1 MKNSLFENENDR
13 RIKRYYLMIEL
24 KKIKSYINSKGKK
37 TFWYNIIWI
46 LKEDNV
52 NKEEE
57 ILMSASYEIHN
68 ENEFKILIRSIII
81 GLILI
86 NGNSEIILG
95 INENIKKLIKEFI
108 FNTSNR
114 KKIDSD
120 YYIELL
126 YIEDFMRKNG
136 INIIEEINEEEAI
149 IMKDIKKR
157 MEQILEKDL
166 KEKKMRYKIE
176 IIENALLINEY
187 NLIWKKNIITGGFRN
202 WRKKVSMALWK
213 NEILN
218 SNKLNDLFI
227 LNFKKEFDWRT
238 TLEFI
243 SNQERSI
250 VLPGK
255 SRIWE
260 MLRGVFNERFN
271 HLTKSKEE
279 LMIIKECW
287 NFIYKEIKTRIWLIR
302 CEEVARLEK
311 LKGIQ
316 KQDLRKKKRR
326 REPDQQEG
334 EAEDENTEN
343 KKTYKK
349 DKKKQ
354 KKEFDKKIN
363 IVTRDRLIGA
373 VTDGNNIEYNW
384 DLTPKSTDLI

>member
-243 SNQERSI
+243 SNRITFTKRQCSSEDTKERS
-250 VLPGK
+250 
-255 SRIWE
+255 
-260 MLRGVFNERFN
+260 
-271 HLTKSKEE
+271 
-279 LMIIKECW
+279 
-287 NFIYKEIKTRIWLIR
+287 
-302 CEEVARLEK
+302 
-311 LKGIQ
+311 
-316 KQDLRKKKRR
+316 
-326 REPDQQEG
+326 
-334 EAEDENTEN
+334 
-343 KKTYKK
+343 
-349 DKKKQ
+349 
-354 KKEFDKKIN
+354 
-363 IVTRDRLIGA
+363 
-373 VTDGNNIEYNW
+373 
-384 DLTPKSTDLI
+384 